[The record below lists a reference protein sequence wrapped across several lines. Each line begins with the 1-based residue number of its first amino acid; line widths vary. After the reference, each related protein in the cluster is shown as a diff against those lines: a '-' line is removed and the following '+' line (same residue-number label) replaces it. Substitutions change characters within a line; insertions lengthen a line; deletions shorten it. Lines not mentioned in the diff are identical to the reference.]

1 MLYGV
6 TFHLILSC
14 FFMAEQWN
22 KLLKSL
28 GFTESESA
36 IYLLSLEMGP
46 ASVQNLARKAHVS
59 RVTTYAVIESLSSHG
74 LMSSMQKG
82 KKKLYASES
91 PERLLSFVGGRVK
104 TLEATFKEVEQLLP
118 DLKLLQ
124 RGERPLVK
132 FFEGK
137 EGVAAFVTDVMQVK
151 PATFDEFGDHDAI
164 RSMVPVEE
172 LQPLWAWMDQS
183 KVKTRFMY
191 SGKKGNDTRRAAE
204 YTITK
209 HIEPGMLPFSFT
221 GDVFIYGSRI
231 ALATFK
237 SKMVVVIVESQELAD
252 TMRGL
257 YEFAWIGMGPKK
269 KSDPTD
275 ATSTQES
282 T

>member
-1 MLYGV
+1 MV
-6 TFHLILSC
+6 
-14 FFMAEQWN
+14 EQWS

-82 KKKLYASES
+82 KKKLYAAES

-137 EGVAAFVTDVMQVK
+137 EGVQAFVSDVMQVK

-164 RSMVPVEE
+164 RSMVPADE
-172 LQPLWAWMDQS
+172 LQPLWAWMDQNNI
-183 KVKTRFMY
+183 KTRCMF
-191 SGKKGNDTRRAAE
+191 SGKRGDNSRRDPQHL
-204 YTITK
+204 TNR
-209 HIEPGMLPFSFT
+209 HISDNLLPFKFE
-221 GDVFIYGSRI
+221 GDIFVYGSRV

-237 SKMVVVIVESQELAD
+237 SKMVVVIIESQELAD

-257 YEFAWIGMGPKK
+257 YEFAWFGVEMKK

-275 ATSTQES
+275 TLSTQES

>member
-1 MLYGV
+1 MV
-6 TFHLILSC
+6 
-14 FFMAEQWN
+14 EQWN

-46 ASVQNLARKAHVS
+46 ASVQNLARKARVS

-82 KKKLYASES
+82 KKKLYAAES
-91 PERLLSFVGGRVK
+91 PERLLSYVGGRMK
-104 TLEATFKEVEQLLP
+104 TMESTFKEVEQLMP
-118 DLKLLQ
+118 ELKLLQ

-137 EGVAAFVTDVMQVK
+137 EGVQAFVSDVMQVK

-164 RSMVPVEE
+164 RSVVPSDE
-172 LQPLWAWMDQS
+172 LRPLWEWMDNSQ
-183 KVKTRFMY
+183 VKTRFMY
-191 SGKKGNDTRRAAE
+191 SGTKENVPGRSREHTVS
-204 YTITK
+204 K
-209 HIEPGMLPFSFT
+209 HIDPGMLPFSFT
-221 GDVFIYGSRI
+221 GDVFVYGSRV

-252 TMRGL
+252 TMRAL
-257 YEFAWIGMGPKK
+257 FEFAWAGIDLKK
-269 KSDPTD
+269 KNDSAEPR
-275 ATSTQES
+275 ATV
-282 T
+282 